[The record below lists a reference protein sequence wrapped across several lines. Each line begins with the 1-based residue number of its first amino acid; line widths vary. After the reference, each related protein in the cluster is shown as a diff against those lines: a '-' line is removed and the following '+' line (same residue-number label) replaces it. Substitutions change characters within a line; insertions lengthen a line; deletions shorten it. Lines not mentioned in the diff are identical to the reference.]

1 MISRY
6 RALTSLV
13 EVEQIPD
20 ALLVPGLRSRVRAVT
35 ALAMTL
41 LALLG
46 SSGVASAT
54 PTTTTTGAGPAVLP
68 LQAGEIC
75 NTPAGDFMQLVIWVA
90 IFMFFGVIVA
100 AIFLGGA
107 IEALPVSGWWMQ
119 TGYSMMGRVPIAV
132 GFVLFGI
139 SVLVLAVNI
148 GSLDVPPCIPIL
160 G

>member
-1 MISRY
+1 MMSRY
-6 RALTSLV
+6 RSLASLV
-13 EVEQIPD
+13 EVEQILDP
-20 ALLVPGLRSRVRAVT
+20 VIVSGLRSRVRAVT

-41 LALLG
+41 LALVG

-54 PTTTTTGAGPAVLP
+54 STTSTGPAVLP
-68 LQAGEIC
+68 LQASEIC